1 MKKFSAIIISL
12 TLFLLF
18 GNVSY
23 SWQSMYLNSLSYYD
37 FFRGEPP
44 EPSEGYGYILNKE
57 NEDELVFYFKLFP
70 LKSKIDSMESLVK
83 EKVLKCFTLENIDN
97 YYNSFYVKYKNQ
109 VYWKM
114 NYGYGKWIIRKN
126 SKQVEL
132 HWFSFDENGEKQ
144 EKKYVKSVMDSKN
157 KDSSIILNLL
167 TSIDLSNERG
177 AYMSPT
183 SLDEVTIFTSKKI
196 ISKSSYSLS
205 IEERRLYKEL
215 LKLFKDE
222 LPKDFFEEYNDIQER
237 NFKRMSE
244 KFKID

>member
-1 MKKFSAIIISL
+1 MKKLIVI
-12 TLFLLF
+12 LFLVLA
-18 GNVSY
+18 NLSY
-23 SWQSMYLNSLSYYD
+23 SGEYLYTFLNELNYYE

-70 LKSKIDSMESLVK
+70 LKSKITSMEEK
-83 EKVLKCFTLENIDN
+83 MIEKVLAYFTLENIDN
-97 YYNSFYVKYKNQ
+97 YYSSFNKKHKYD
-109 VYWKM
+109 VSPDE
-114 NYGYGKWIIRKN
+114 NYGYGKWIIKKN

-157 KDSSIILNLL
+157 KYSSIILNLL

-244 KFKID
+244 KFKIY

>member
-1 MKKFSAIIISL
+1 
-12 TLFLLF
+12 
-18 GNVSY
+18 
-23 SWQSMYLNSLSYYD
+23 
-37 FFRGEPP
+37 
-44 EPSEGYGYILNKE
+44 
-57 NEDELVFYFKLFP
+57 
-70 LKSKIDSMESLVK
+70 
-83 EKVLKCFTLENIDN
+83 
-97 YYNSFYVKYKNQ
+97 
-109 VYWKM
+109 M

>member
-1 MKKFSAIIISL
+1 
-12 TLFLLF
+12 
-18 GNVSY
+18 
-23 SWQSMYLNSLSYYD
+23 
-37 FFRGEPP
+37 
-44 EPSEGYGYILNKE
+44 
-57 NEDELVFYFKLFP
+57 
-70 LKSKIDSMESLVK
+70 
-83 EKVLKCFTLENIDN
+83 
-97 YYNSFYVKYKNQ
+97 
-109 VYWKM
+109 
-114 NYGYGKWIIRKN
+114 
-126 SKQVEL
+126 
-132 HWFSFDENGEKQ
+132 
-144 EKKYVKSVMDSKN
+144 MDSKN
-157 KDSSIILNLL
+157 KYSSIILNLL

-244 KFKID
+244 KFKIY

>member
-1 MKKFSAIIISL
+1 
-12 TLFLLF
+12 
-18 GNVSY
+18 
-23 SWQSMYLNSLSYYD
+23 
-37 FFRGEPP
+37 
-44 EPSEGYGYILNKE
+44 
-57 NEDELVFYFKLFP
+57 
-70 LKSKIDSMESLVK
+70 MEEK
-83 EKVLKCFTLENIDN
+83 MIEKVLAYFTLENIDN
-97 YYNSFYVKYKNQ
+97 YYSSFNKKHKYD
-109 VYWKM
+109 VSPDE
-114 NYGYGKWIIRKN
+114 NYGYGKWIIKKN

-157 KDSSIILNLL
+157 KYSSIILNLL

-222 LPKDFFEEYNDIQER
+222 LPKDFFEKYNDIQER

-244 KFKID
+244 KFKIY